1 MKVGLQTIHRSKAA
15 SNGICKPKKA
25 PVYRQSYTPAD
36 IKKDAI
42 VFYLEKNVSVRQ
54 FCHKAKKTAIPFSTF
69 HRHIRLSGLGLL
81 KKQNKPV
88 EQAEA
93 VLNEYISKLKHNTT
107 NRTKT
112 ASASHRYLTD
122 NEELAIVQL
131 CRVLANMGQGVSKQE
146 VLLMIDEYLHIEE
159 DDRRRVDCSAK
170 ILRGLFERHT
180 DLVKIVAAC
189 SIDPQRA
196 KKANTETRDAV
207 FVKLDCYIKSLH
219 AMGLVP
225 WKSFSDV
232 SKKSIYNMDEVGTDT
247 TKHRSK
253 IVADALTM
261 IRKFL
266 ITPEGDGRM
275 NMHITACITTRSDGI
290 FRDVRNKI
298 EGAPGPLLI
307 HTDKSKTKGK
317 EAEERERQRKG
328 ETPSHPEL
336 ANRFKENIEGPEV
349 IVSSTHSG
357 SMTQEMFFLFAEH
370 FISSLPENSGPV
382 ILLLDG
388 HGSRWSVPAL
398 QLLMSHNVYP
408 FFIASHTSIWA
419 QPNDAGVNKRFHWAM
434 EQAARQSRRTAGI
447 ATVAY
452 FNEIFVRGW
461 RIFLEAERSE
471 LRAMG
476 FNNTTN
482 SYERTGMKPFNPFA
496 AAWTEA
502 IETLGTGVITSEK
515 QKVQYEFFAINEAP
529 TLLPREKA
537 LLRNG
542 MDIDE
547 TDGLGDTEVALIK
560 GEEILKMWR
569 TRIEHGV
576 SEGNSYEEY
585 ARSISPE
592 SVATGTEATKIA
604 TKLIEFQL
612 VDISKVELPEKSTKK
627 ERAAEITL
635 NIVETTQVAEPIK
648 ITYLS
653 SSSTGQS
660 TTDDDSRN
668 SEHESSELGEQWV
681 DGSAIKLKGVKR
693 WEVVVNNGE
702 RFEVDE
708 EKLLDHEQFFVKSA
722 FDTANKLQK
731 NKEAQKAKRRRCLQ
745 QKENEKELLSEANKQ
760 RDQRDLN
767 EFNAMKA
774 KIAGAARGDEPE
786 YQYEDFQKMIR
797 RIREPFETAIEGQ
810 VITLSES
817 DAAIMMKKSA
827 FEIIKE
833 KVLVRERPNNDS
845 TTSQQNKRRRTGGNA
860 TVNTVAGAT
869 GHTALHQSARRD
881 KRLNKEAQKKKLT
894 GLKKEKKNIETTL
907 QQVEKR
913 RKKFYDVASV
923 VEGSVAAT
931 ATTIQN
937 TTQQPTTEETC
948 KHVWEIRENDNQDNM
963 TLFLRLFEPTSG
975 KLSKAKP
982 HQWAFIKSNIIPRLT
997 EASYRAK
1004 VEEYGRRLSVI
1015 EEELKQYEDEN
1026 EENVDDCNVDNIS

>member
-1 MKVGLQTIHRSKAA
+1 MKVGIQTIDLTKAA
-15 SNGICKPKKA
+15 SNGVCKPKKA
-25 PVYRQSYTPAD
+25 PVYGQSYTHAD
-36 IKKDAI
+36 IKKDAL
-42 VFYLEKNVSVRQ
+42 VFYQEKSLSVRQ
-54 FCHKAKKTAIPFSTF
+54 FCYKAKKTAIPFSTF

-93 VLNEYISKLKHNTT
+93 GLNDYIRNLKQGTSNQ
-107 NRTKT
+107 TKK
-112 ASASHRYLTD
+112 ASASNRYLTD
-122 NEELAIVQL
+122 NEELAIVQV
-131 CRVLANMGQGVSKQE
+131 CRVLASMGQGVSKQE
-146 VLLMIDEYLHIEE
+146 VLMMIDEYIHIEE
-159 DDRRRVDCSAK
+159 DDRRRVDCSEK
-170 ILRGLFERHT
+170 ILRVLFGRYT

-225 WKSFSDV
+225 WKSYRDV

-261 IRKFL
+261 ICKFI

-290 FRDVRNKI
+290 YRDLENEI

-370 FISSLPENSGPV
+370 FISCLPENSDPV

-398 QLLMSHNVYP
+398 QLLMKNNVFP

-434 EQAARQSRRTAGI
+434 EHAARQSRRTAGI

-471 LRAMG
+471 LRALG

-496 AAWTEA
+496 TAWTEA
-502 IETLGTGVITSEK
+502 IETLGMGVITSEN
-515 QKVQYEFFAINEAP
+515 QKVQYEICAISEAP
-529 TLLPREKA
+529 KLLPCEKA
-537 LLRNG
+537 LLRDG

-547 TDGLGDTEVALIK
+547 CNGLGDTEVALIR

-569 TRIEHGV
+569 RRIEHGV
-576 SEGNSYEEY
+576 SEGNAYEEY
-585 ARSISPE
+585 ARSISPG
-592 SVATGTEATKIA
+592 SVATSTQATKIA
-604 TKLIEFQL
+604 TKLIEFKL
-612 VDISKVELPEKSTKK
+612 VDISKVELPAKTTKR

-635 NIVETTQVAEPIK
+635 DIIKTTQVAEPIK
-648 ITYLS
+648 VAYLSS

-660 TTDDDSRN
+660 TSDDNSGN
-668 SEHESSELGEQWV
+668 SEDEASGLGQQWV
-681 DGSAIKLKGVKR
+681 DGSAIKLSVKK
-693 WEVVVNNGE
+693 WEVIVRNGE
-702 RFEVDE
+702 MFEVNEDN
-708 EKLLDHEQFFVKSA
+708 LLDNEQYLVESA
-722 FDTANKLQK
+722 FETASKLQK

-745 QKENEKELLSEANKQ
+745 QKEDEKSLLNEANKQ
-760 RDQRDLN
+760 RD
-767 EFNAMKA
+767 
-774 KIAGAARGDEPE
+774 
-786 YQYEDFQKMIR
+786 
-797 RIREPFETAIEGQ
+797 
-810 VITLSES
+810 
-817 DAAIMMKKSA
+817 
-827 FEIIKE
+827 
-833 KVLVRERPNNDS
+833 
-845 TTSQQNKRRRTGGNA
+845 
-860 TVNTVAGAT
+860 
-869 GHTALHQSARRD
+869 
-881 KRLNKEAQKKKLT
+881 
-894 GLKKEKKNIETTL
+894 
-907 QQVEKR
+907 
-913 RKKFYDVASV
+913 
-923 VEGSVAAT
+923 
-931 ATTIQN
+931 
-937 TTQQPTTEETC
+937 
-948 KHVWEIRENDNQDNM
+948 
-963 TLFLRLFEPTSG
+963 
-975 KLSKAKP
+975 
-982 HQWAFIKSNIIPRLT
+982 
-997 EASYRAK
+997 
-1004 VEEYGRRLSVI
+1004 
-1015 EEELKQYEDEN
+1015 
-1026 EENVDDCNVDNIS
+1026 